1 MVRFELVTSLA
12 HTLLYHYTTTSIMF
26 ILRFHSSC
34 TITTA
39 FRTREDRQPT
49 SKFVAACPCPD
60 GLMQD
65 GTQEGNESYVISHR
79 GARSRGYKRRARE
92 RERESLR
99 AACLVCPACPRC
111 PPCLRK
117 ALDIP
122 FYRYKEMPSC
132 TMGCSYVL
140 TWLAEKRLEPCTR
153 ANVAVG
159 EVP

>member
-1 MVRFELVTSLA
+1 MRLMLSRTGVLVVGVTS
-12 HTLLYHYTTTSIMF
+12 
-26 ILRFHSSC
+26 
-34 TITTA
+34 
-39 FRTREDRQPT
+39 
-49 SKFVAACPCPD
+49 VAR
-60 GLMQD
+60 GS
-65 GTQEGNESYVISHR
+65 ES
-79 GARSRGYKRRARE
+79 E
-92 RERESLR
+92 RERESPFVSLSQR
-99 AACLVCPACPRC
+99 QRIVSTCLPVCPRRPT
-111 PPCLRK
+111 CLRK